1 MDKEQLKQKFDRLI
15 DMYFNYSKEEIC
27 IVVEN
32 MQLKIKE
39 SEDEE
44 EIAQRFIHLNIAT
57 LIMLIK

>member
-1 MDKEQLKQKFDRLI
+1 MDIKQLKQKSNRLI
-15 DMYFNYSKEEIC
+15 DMYFSYSKEELY

-39 SEDEE
+39 SHDEK
-44 EIAQRFIHLNIAT
+44 EIAQRLIHLNIAT